1 MNCPRRPPRRLL
13 RTLCLAILVLVAVPL
28 SGVLLIEARMDAATR
43 GNIYHDVSM
52 APHRRIAIVFG
63 AQVLPG
69 GRLSVALAHRVD
81 AAVALYQAGKVD
93 KLLLTGDN
101 SSPGYDEPDAMRDY
115 AVARGVPPGAIVLD
129 YAGLRTYDSCY
140 RASKVFGV
148 RSDEA
153 ILVTQDYHLPRA
165 MYTCDELGVRAI
177 GFAAAPFFGPGADSA
192 VEREH
197 PARWLAWWQA
207 TITRPLPRFPQ

>member
-1 MNCPRRPPRRLL
+1 MSVRPRTGASPS
-13 RTLCLAILVLVAVPL
+13 C
-28 SGVLLIEARMDAATR
+28 SARKFA
-43 GNIYHDVSM
+43 
-52 APHRRIAIVFG
+52 
-63 AQVLPG
+63 
-69 GRLSVALAHRVD
+69 GRALSVALAHRVD

-140 RASKVFGV
+140 RAGKVFGV

-177 GFAAAPFFGPGADSA
+177 GFAAAPFFGPGADAA

-197 PARWLAWWQA
+197 PARWLAWWQV

>member
-1 MNCPRRPPRRLL
+1 MKRLRWPARRLI
-13 RTLCLAILVLVAVPL
+13 RTLSLAVLIVVAVPL
-28 SGVLLIEARMDAATR
+28 SSVLLIEARMEAETR
-43 GNIYHDVSM
+43 GKIYHDVSVV
-52 APHRRIAIVFG
+52 PHRHVAIVFG

-69 GRLSVALAHRVD
+69 GRLSVALAQRVD

-93 KLLLTGDN
+93 ELLLTGDN

-115 AVARGVPPGAIVLD
+115 AVARGVSPGAIVLD

-140 RASKVFGV
+140 RAGKVFGV

-165 MYTCDELGVRAI
+165 IYTCDELGVRAL
-177 GFAAAPFFGPGADSA
+177 GFVAASFSASDDESA